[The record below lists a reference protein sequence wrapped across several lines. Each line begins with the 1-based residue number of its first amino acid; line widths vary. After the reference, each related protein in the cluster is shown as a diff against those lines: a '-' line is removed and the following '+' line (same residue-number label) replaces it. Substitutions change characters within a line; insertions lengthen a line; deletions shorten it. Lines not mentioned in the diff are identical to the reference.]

1 MSAPDNAKLQA
12 NFKWERDGSMINVY
26 ATNQKE
32 FEELLTTIQDTAA
45 LFLSVEQTLKGL
57 ARMNGSVVTSA
68 PAAQSAPAPKVAPG
82 SSDIPNCS
90 HGPMIPMSGVNARGP
105 WSGLKCSAP
114 QGTKPRCEP
123 IYFKA

>member
-12 NFKWERDGSMINVY
+12 NFKWDRDGSMINVY

-57 ARMNGSVVTSA
+57 ARMNGSIAAPQPQA
-68 PAAQSAPAPKVAPG
+68 PAAPVAVAATGDAPSCA
-82 SSDIPNCS
+82 
-90 HGPMIPMSGVNARGP
+90 HGPMIFMNGVSPRGP
-105 WSGLKCSAP
+105 WKGYKCSAP

-123 IYFKA
+123 KYLN